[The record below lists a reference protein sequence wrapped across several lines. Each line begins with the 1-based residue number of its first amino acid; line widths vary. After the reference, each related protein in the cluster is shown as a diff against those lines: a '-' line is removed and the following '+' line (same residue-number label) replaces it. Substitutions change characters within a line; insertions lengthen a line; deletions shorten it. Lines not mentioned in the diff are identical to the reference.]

1 MLPNIRKQELVASAK
16 ILGVKK
22 VFFLGFKDGT
32 LSNNLYHKIAAKI
45 DKKLTRLKPNIVIT
59 FEPGG
64 VSGHLDHIAT
74 HFITTFVIKKL
85 KKTPELW
92 YYFVPDTHRALPSDY
107 FIYFPPAKEH
117 FEAEK
122 VIDTTEVWEIKKKAM
137 LAHKSQAH
145 DANRI
150 LKHIERLPKRE
161 CFLIFKN

>member
-1 MLPNIRKQELVASAK
+1 MKPVVIAIFAHPDDEAFGPGGTLATFAKTDDVYIITVTGGEAGKNSLSKSNQTLSNIRKQELLNSAK

-45 DKKLTRLKPNIVIT
+45 EKKLTRLKPNIVIT

-92 YYFVPDTHRALPSDY
+92 YYFVPDTHRALPSDS
-107 FIYFPPAKEH
+107 
-117 FEAEK
+117 
-122 VIDTTEVWEIKKKAM
+122 
-137 LAHKSQAH
+137 LG
-145 DANRI
+145 
-150 LKHIERLPKRE
+150 
-161 CFLIFKN
+161 